1 MIASYGFC
9 CEQFFLSCK
18 AFAANASRLCK
29 VCGVGLKKGLLL
41 KLPYRFSKAFAVIAS
56 YGLCCEEL
64 SFIL

>member
-1 MIASYGFC
+1 MAFVVNSC
-9 CEQFFLSCK
+9 LLSCK

-29 VCGVGLKKGLLL
+29 MCGVGLKKGLLL

-56 YGLCCEEL
+56 YGFCCEQL